1 MFKVIFDRSIPP
13 NGGSPPVVGS
23 FPTRADAHAALKA
36 VGYVPFD
43 EDERENEDEDEW
55 ENERRYVWQFAEVVC
70 EAG

>member
-1 MFKVIFDRSIPP
+1 MIGRYRRTVEARRSW
-13 NGGSPPVVGS
+13 GLS
-23 FPTRADAHAALKA
+23 
-36 VGYVPFD
+36 YVPFD